1 MVREAFPNLVLVL
14 QGYGVTIDLVGDTY
28 INEKTGITSST
39 FRTIPDAPVGT
50 FELTLPQGPNSALT
64 ANTSLCKLK
73 SLSMPTEFA
82 RAERGAEVKRSTA
95 VTVEGCGKTKKTKKA
110 KKAKHKKAKHRARRS
125 RKARHASR

>member
-1 MVREAFPNLVLVL
+1 MQRLVFD
-14 QGYGVTIDLVGDTY
+14 IVGDTY

-39 FRTIPDAPVGT
+39 FKTIPDAPVGT

-64 ANTSLCKLK
+64 ANTNLCKLK

-82 RAERGAEVKRSTA
+82 AQNGALIKRSTA
-95 VTVEGCGKTKKTKKA
+95 VTVEGCGKTKKTK